1 MTISMKP
8 QVDEPTFGGDS
19 IQTAKCVGNRLT
31 VDIYP
36 LDF

>member
-8 QVDEPTFGGDS
+8 KVEEPTFDGDS
-19 IQTAKCVGNRLT
+19 IQTAKCVGNHLT
-31 VDIYP
+31 IDIYT